1 MSIAGRASS
10 TPTESHWL
18 LCREQQDPT
27 LDAIIDELGKL
38 NSSDLEELERQ
49 LENEL
54 EEQELDPE
62 SAVIPQEA
70 SMGRSRGLQATQPAK
85 PLVVTAAGMQDME
98 DFHLKVCTMM

>member
-1 MSIAGRASS
+1 MLAR
-10 TPTESHWL
+10 SHRL

-38 NSSDLEELERQ
+38 DPSELEELERQ
-49 LENEL
+49 LDNEL
-54 EEQELDPE
+54 EEEELDPK

-70 SMGRSRGLQATQPAK
+70 STGRSWGLQATKPAK

-98 DFHLKVCTMM
+98 DFHMKLCTMV